1 MGLLP
6 QTALGIDVGGT
17 KIAAAIVT
25 FPGGRIHARRQ
36 IPTNPER
43 GSQAVLGDVV
53 QLTASLLGGS
63 DLVGSPSTAIGIGLC
78 ELVSPDGRILSG
90 NCVRW
95 RAETVAALLE
105 PFGTVTLEADVRA
118 AARAEAL
125 LGAGRRFRSFLY
137 VTVGTGISCCLMA
150 DGKPYLGARG
160 ATGTLASSAL
170 RVPCAHC
177 GTLNLQTLEDL
188 ASGPGLVHRLNR
200 LQPGSAHTA
209 RDVFAAVAKANKDA
223 RQVVQTAC
231 EALGSAV
238 GLMVNVLDPEA
249 VILGGGLAQSEDFLW
264 DDFLEGTRRHI
275 WSEVHRDLPI
285 VRAETGIDAG
295 VIGAAWSALQPRARS
310 LV

>member
-1 MGLLP
+1 MGSLP
-6 QTALGIDVGGT
+6 QAALGIDVGGT

-25 FPGGRIHARRQ
+25 FPDGRIHARRQ

-43 GSQAVLGDVV
+43 GSQAVLGDLV
-53 QLTASLLGGS
+53 QLTAELMAGTDPTCPPG
-63 DLVGSPSTAIGIGLC
+63 TAIGIGLC
-78 ELVSPDGRILSG
+78 ELISPEGRILSG

-95 RAETVAALLE
+95 RAETVASLLE

-125 LGAGRRFRSFLY
+125 LGAGRRFRTFLY
-137 VTVGTGISCCLMA
+137 VTVGTGISCCLME

-200 LQPGSAHTA
+200 LQPGSVRTGQ
-209 RDVFAAVAKANKDA
+209 DVFAAVATGNNDA
-223 RQVVQTAC
+223 RQVVHTAC

-249 VILGGGLAQSEDFLW
+249 VILGGGLAQSGDFRW
-264 DDFLEGTRRHI
+264 DDFLEVTRRHI

-285 VRAETGIDAG
+285 LRAETGMDAG
-295 VIGAAWSALQPRARS
+295 VIGAAWSALQSRTR
-310 LV
+310 